1 MNNTYSI
8 VHVNCNCGAY
18 NAAYLKRSLGNGRF
32 VKCKHC
38 GKKLGDLEIDFLGE
52 VVAKGDLVAM
62 EVWKTQKQLEKELQ
76 DEGVRIKSMSDED
89 LFNEL
94 RFVVNQARNNI
105 SYNRKLAQSVG
116 KECVRRKWWTPK
128 RLEHWMNT

>member
-1 MNNTYSI
+1 MNNIYSI

-32 VKCKHC
+32 IKCKHC

-52 VVAKGDLVAM
+52 VTDKGDIAAM
-62 EVWKTQKQLEKELQ
+62 KQWKIFKQLKKELQ
-76 DEGVRIKSMSDED
+76 TEGDRLKSMSDEE
-89 LFNEL
+89 LFDEL
-94 RFVVNQARNNI
+94 RFVVNQARNTI
-105 SYNRKLAQSVG
+105 LYNRKLAQSVG

-128 RLEHWMNT
+128 RLEHWINI